1 MDILL
6 IRNCEN
12 AAGRFVC
19 SLACS
24 KFARSVGF
32 VSCPAGEYVCVAF
45 NAFSREVYGFGYETS
60 KLPRGTVICM
70 YQKGKRHRVFLIFST
85 NGQGASHMEIPWR
98 WQRSSSWLTHIHTCP
113 VNKLSPFKQRKV
125 QLSVLCL
132 SCIQVNS
139 FNN

>member
-32 VSCPAGEYVCVAF
+32 VSCPAAEYVCVAF

-60 KLPRGTVICM
+60 KLPRGTVICSKKASGFS
-70 YQKGKRHRVFLIFST
+70 YFLNERPRGKSYGNPLEMAALFLMAYT
-85 NGQGASHMEIPWR
+85 YSHLFREQVKSLQAKKTTVKCPLPFLH
-98 WQRSSSWLTHIHTCP
+98 SS
-113 VNKLSPFKQRKV
+113 
-125 QLSVLCL
+125 QL
-132 SCIQVNS
+132 
-139 FNN
+139 F

>member
-60 KLPRGTVICM
+60 KLPRGTVICSKKE
-70 YQKGKRHRVFLIFST
+70 KGIGFFLFSQRTAKGQVIWKSLGDGSALPHGLHIFT
-85 NGQGASHMEIPWR
+85 LVP
-98 WQRSSSWLTHIHTCP
+98 
-113 VNKLSPFKQRKV
+113 
-125 QLSVLCL
+125 
-132 SCIQVNS
+132 
-139 FNN
+139 